1 MKVIIEVLFRKAGE
15 GGTREVGVRGARLL
29 FRLVLAFL
37 ALLLT
42 LLSVA
47 FLV

>member
-1 MKVIIEVLFRKAGE
+1 MQFGRAGE
-15 GGTREVGVRGARLL
+15 GSARLVLGVRLL

-47 FLV
+47 FFV

>member
-1 MKVIIEVLFRKAGE
+1 MKVTIEMLFRRAGE
-15 GGTREVGVRGARLL
+15 GGTREVGVGGARLL
-29 FRLVLAFL
+29 FRLILAFL
-37 ALLLT
+37 AWLLA

>member
-1 MKVIIEVLFRKAGE
+1 MEVTIEVQFRRSGE
-15 GGTREVGVRGARLL
+15 GGTRKVGVSDARLL
-29 FRLVLAFL
+29 FAFL